1 MPRQAPESADV
12 PLSERPVWGVST
24 GLLLA
29 AVCSCTTGEGPTR
42 GAVYPPR
49 QMDVAAPAS
58 HVWTPTV
65 APPANLV
72 PIGFQSEVGSD
83 SWVVVP
89 RNGWPPCETPCLIA
103 VTPTGELGIDLI
115 HRRARELDVHIDGD
129 DLAGSRGR
137 RPAMVVLRRT
147 TSYGQMIGLLSG
159 AAGAALIGA
168 VLIGTGVSNEGHGG
182 GGGFALDSSVN
193 YVAGGVALTTALVLG
208 IAGIA
213 MGGVP
218 TGEFEIVANR

>member
-1 MPRQAPESADV
+1 
-12 PLSERPVWGVST
+12 
-24 GLLLA
+24 
-29 AVCSCTTGEGPTR
+29 
-42 GAVYPPR
+42 
-49 QMDVAAPAS
+49 
-58 HVWTPTV
+58 
-65 APPANLV
+65 
-72 PIGFQSEVGSD
+72 
-83 SWVVVP
+83 
-89 RNGWPPCETPCLIA
+89 
-103 VTPTGELGIDLI
+103 
-115 HRRARELDVHIDGD
+115 
-129 DLAGSRGR
+129 
-137 RPAMVVLRRT
+137 MVVLRRT